1 SNGTPDSCLSV
12 TTGLD
17 GMVTARQK
25 NPNCAV
31 ILMTGRGTM
40 ETVMAATQG
49 GAFDYIAKPFEL
61 DRMLDTV
68 KRAEASVSDVDD
80 EKESEV
86 EDLPESE
93 MIGSS
98 PGMIDI
104 YKTISRVAPTSATV
118 LIEG

>member
-1 SNGTPDSCLSV
+1 MSDIYSDDR
-12 TTGLD
+12 TGLD
-17 GMVTARQK
+17 VLDAARRK
-25 NPNCAV
+25 DPTCSV

-40 ETVMAATQG
+40 ETVMAATRG

-68 KRAEASVSDVDD
+68 KRAEASVSDVEE

-86 EDLPESE
+86 DDLPESE

-98 PGMIDI
+98 AAMIEI
-104 YKTISRVAPTSATV
+104 YKAISKVAPTNRS
-118 LIEG
+118 